1 MRRSS
6 LRTESGE
13 TPTVKL
19 MRESKAV
26 WGEKA
31 KGLGEKLRGWD
42 VEKSKRRLFKR
53 GGSGQLSITVKK
65 VGNHEPIAF
74 NNVEVISHPEDAV
87 VPHADSLYQAVTSM
101 LRILW
106 MLFVKGSQ

>member
-1 MRRSS
+1 MRRRN

-13 TPTVKL
+13 TPTIKL

-31 KGLGEKLRGWD
+31 KGLGEKLRGCD

-53 GGSGQLSITVKK
+53 GGSGQLSIAVKK
-65 VGNHEPIAF
+65 VGNHEPVAF
-74 NNVEVISHPEDAV
+74 NNTEVIGHPEDAV
-87 VPHADSLYQAVTSM
+87 VPHPDSLYQAVASM
-101 LRILW
+101 LLILW